1 MALLPLRRRRDGFER
16 ASDGSMPLIE
26 HLRELRSRLFKG
38 SLGILLGMIVG
49 FVLVKRVL
57 GILEVPYCRITLE
70 IATKNNHDVRP
81 AGWTCTMLQL
91 GATDVFTLSLK
102 IAMWVG
108 LIVAAPIWMY

>member
-1 MALLPLRRRRDGFER
+1 MALLPLRRRRRDDFER

-49 FVLVKRVL
+49 FVLVKRIL
-57 GILEVPYCRITLE
+57 GILEVPYCKITLD
-70 IATKNNHDVRP
+70 IATKNNHGVEP

-102 IAMWVG
+102 
-108 LIVAAPIWMY
+108 